1 MTLAILC
8 SGQGLQHPRMFSLT
22 SDAPAAASVFAHAA
36 HWLGGRDPR
45 RLVQNETAEVL
56 HTNRVAQVLCVAQAL
71 GAAAALCSV
80 WPKRILLAG
89 YSVGEMAAWGI
100 AELLDQ
106 ATTLELAALRAE
118 LMDAASAPGDGLL
131 SVRGLSRITIDL
143 LCMRY
148 STAIAIVNPNNTYV
162 LGGSGGMLDALANE
176 AARMGAVHVKRIAV
190 TVAAHTPSLSAASP
204 VFQTALQR
212 VPTMSTTNKG
222 VRLFSGI
229 DGTAVLDAASG
240 KYKLGEQISHT
251 VEWAACLESC
261 LEAGASAFLELGPG
275 SALSKMSAGAY
286 PAIPSRSLDDFATIQ
301 GVASWVTRFGS
312 RVA

>member
-1 MTLAILC
+1 
-8 SGQGLQHPRMFSLT
+8 
-22 SDAPAAASVFAHAA
+22 
-36 HWLGGRDPR
+36 
-45 RLVQNETAEVL
+45 
-56 HTNRVAQVLCVAQAL
+56 
-71 GAAAALCSV
+71 
-80 WPKRILLAG
+80 
-89 YSVGEMAAWGI
+89 
-100 AELLDQ
+100 
-106 ATTLELAALRAE
+106 
-118 LMDAASAPGDGLL
+118 
-131 SVRGLSRITIDL
+131 LSRITIDL

-261 LEAGASAFLELGPG
+261 LEAGAGAFLELGPG